1 MRIICDTAAL
11 FKPEEGPEYGITVLP
26 LNVTINGETYREYT
40 EIDLPTFVQKI
51 YDGGIPSSSQPS
63 VGEVMDAFEARDEET
78 LAITMADG
86 LSGTYQTF
94 AGVANSLGRDNLY
107 VLNPRT
113 LAGPEHY
120 LVQKAIKLNN
130 EGKSMKEILEA
141 LEYSIAGHVSF
152 LIPQDFDFL
161 RRGGRLSPLAA
172 KIGALVK
179 IVPVVRESDDG
190 TTLEKFAIKR
200 TYKGAVQD
208 CLKYFKEENYYCIDG
223 CPVYMIFEIDNLI
236 RSFGT
241 TQELKKGLDLFREKT
256 KNAGF
261 NGLHLQCVMWKGR
274 IYNWLPD
281 DDVCK
286 GKTLIEVLN
295 YLGFDSVTN
304 YNWGG
309 SLNLDGDYNKL
320 TDEYIQKINE
330 DSRKITYY
338 PNLTIGWDNNVRFQ
352 NFIPGVVTGNTP
364 ENFMR
369 ACEMVKEFADK
380 DISDGHMKSPLITV
394 NSWNEWTETS
404 YLEPDDLYGY
414 GYLEA
419 IKNIFSK

>member
-11 FKPEEGPEYGITVLP
+11 FKPEEGPENGITVLP

-40 EIDLPTFVQKI
+40 DIDLETFVQKI

-63 VGEVMDAFEARDEET
+63 VGEVMDVFEASDEET

-94 AGVANSLGRDNLY
+94 AGVANSMDRDNIY

-120 LVQKAIKLNN
+120 LVQKAIKLNK

-208 CLKYFKEENYYCIDG
+208 CLKYFKEE
-223 CPVYMIFEIDNLI
+223 
-236 RSFGT
+236 
-241 TQELKKGLDLFREKT
+241 
-256 KNAGF
+256 KNVDDS
-261 NGLHLQCVMWKGR
+261 CK
-274 IYNWLPD
+274 IYI
-281 DDVCK
+281 
-286 GKTLIEVLN
+286 TH
-295 YLGFDSVTN
+295 SVA
-304 YNWGG
+304 
-309 SLNLDGDYNKL
+309 L
-320 TDEYIQKINE
+320 E
-330 DSRKITYY
+330 
-338 PNLTIGWDNNVRFQ
+338 
-352 NFIPGVVTGNTP
+352 
-364 ENFMR
+364 R
-369 ACEMVKEFADK
+369 AKETEAMVKEMF
-380 DISDGHMKSPLITV
+380 P
-394 NSWNEWTETS
+394 NTETEI
-404 YLEPDDLYGY
+404 LELTPVFTTQG
-414 GYLEA
+414 GPGCVA
-419 IKNIFSK
+419 IQLIRK